1 MSERLNAS
9 VCVIGGGPAGSSAA
23 RRLSQLG
30 RSVVIIEKQVFP
42 RAHLGESLSPGVLPL
57 LDVLGLRERI
67 EDQGFL
73 RPEHVVL
80 NWPPTR
86 GYKSLG
92 HVRGFQVD
100 RARFDAVMLDGA
112 REAGA
117 HVLEGAKLLN
127 SVQNTVSGWDLTISS
142 EGKHLLVEHCFVIDA
157 SGRRSVMGGKKRQ
170 FGTPTLALWNYW
182 RGCAISGDETRVE
195 AGAEQWYWGAP
206 LPDGSFNA
214 TVFVDPERFQCD
226 LQRLGSVDSVYQ
238 HLLAHSELLA
248 ACLEGYAAGPTRVCD
263 ATCYT
268 SDDCLRPDLIKVGEA
283 LFSVDPL
290 SSQGVQVAIGTALHA
305 AAVVHTALRTG
316 EHSEI
321 AEQFYRERHQ
331 EAVKFHC
338 STAAGLY
345 AQVALERETEF
356 WRQRA
361 GKQADQKETSI
372 RDPRPRKPIT
382 GKSRIQLA
390 REAQISPTP
399 CMDGDFIVKRPAL
412 VHPGL
417 ARPTVFLR
425 DIAIAPLLEYLRTPI
440 TVDETL
446 RAWSQRTHG
455 NHSVEILGWLW
466 DNGVIVE
473 VS

>member
-30 RSVVIIEKQVFP
+30 HSVVIIEKQIFP
-42 RAHLGESLSPGVLPL
+42 RAHIGESLSPGVLPL

-67 EDQGFL
+67 ENQGFL
-73 RPEHVVL
+73 RPERVL
-80 NWPPTR
+80 LHWPPIR
-86 GYKSLG
+86 GYRSLG
-92 HVRGFQVD
+92 HVPGFQVD
-100 RARFDAVMLDGA
+100 RAKFDAVMLDGA

-127 SVQNTVSGWDLTISS
+127 FVKNVVSGWDLTIFA
-142 EGKHLLVEHCFVIDA
+142 EGKHFLVERCFLVDA
-157 SGRRSVMGGKKRQ
+157 SGRRNVTGGKKRRY
-170 FGTPTLALWNYW
+170 GTPTLALWNYW
-182 RGCAISGDETRVE
+182 RGSAISGNETRVE
-195 AGAEQWYWGAP
+195 AGVEQWYWGAP
-206 LPDGSFNA
+206 LPDRSFNA

-238 HLLAHSELLA
+238 HLLADSELLA
-248 ACLEGYAAGPTRVCD
+248 ACLEGYAAGPTFVCD

-268 SDDCLRPDLIKVGEA
+268 SDDSLSPDLIKVGEA

-305 AAVVHTALRTG
+305 AAVVHTASRTA

-331 EAVKFHC
+331 EAVSFHC

-356 WRQRA
+356 WRQRV
-361 GKQADQKETSI
+361 GKQRDQKETLI

-382 GKSRIQLA
+382 AKARIQLA
-390 REAQISPTP
+390 PEAQIFPTP
-399 CMDGDFIVKRPAL
+399 CMEGDFIVKRPAL

-417 ARPTVFLR
+417 ARPMAFLG
-425 DIAIAPLLEYLRTPI
+425 DVAVAPLLEYLRTPLTI
-440 TVDETL
+440 DETL
-446 RAWSQRTHG
+446 RAWSQRTHD
-455 NHSVEILGWLW
+455 NHTVEILGWLW
-466 DNGVIVE
+466 DNGMIVE